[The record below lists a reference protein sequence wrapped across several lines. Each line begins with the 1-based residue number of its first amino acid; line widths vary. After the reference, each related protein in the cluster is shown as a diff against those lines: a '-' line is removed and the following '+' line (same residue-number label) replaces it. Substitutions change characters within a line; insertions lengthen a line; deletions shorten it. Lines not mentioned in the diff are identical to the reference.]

1 MADSITLPE
10 TSELAADTLLIANR
24 VNFSGRAPSIKR
36 AHDVGQVSV
45 NVHAG
50 LPAKQEL
57 EVQQEPLD
65 QQEIR
70 ELEGMA
76 AAFLV
81 ATRGA
86 TDWVAQE
93 GMKEQAALAATLVA
107 WASPAALVQLSGTFW
122 AGLKIQ
128 VVVEVEIRQD
138 MDQAAIQSTALIGG
152 GCRITATTIL
162 MPYLPK
168 IRVFGPITRRQIR
181 SSASAGHVSRRGEII
196 LAASKRGH
204 GTSLCSLCCG

>member
-1 MADSITLPE
+1 MQD
-10 TSELAADTLLIANR
+10 
-24 VNFSGRAPSIKR
+24 
-36 AHDVGQVSV
+36 
-45 NVHAG
+45 

-107 WASPAALVQLSGTFW
+107 WASLAA
-122 AGLKIQ
+122 
-128 VVVEVEIRQD
+128 
-138 MDQAAIQSTALIGG
+138 
-152 GCRITATTIL
+152 
-162 MPYLPK
+162 LPK